1 MEERKEPQFWLK
13 MAQIQQK
20 LVSVAESLVRMKNPQ
35 FGGNKFCFWVK
46 DAHVWLENDFV
57 NVHVDEALIL
67 EKKAWFWLKNGFF
80 CFGSSLSRHKKPQ
93 IGERSFGFPRNQKEP
108 WFEVNKPQPWWM
120 SNRRSFKLCMRHL
133 VLVSTEAAQVWV
145 EKVLIWPKKSLFGR
159 KSFSLG

>member
-80 CFGSSLSRHKKPQ
+80 CFGSSLSLG
-93 IGERSFGFPRNQKEP
+93 IRSLKLVKE
-108 WFEVNKPQPWWM
+108 
-120 SNRRSFKLCMRHL
+120 
-133 VLVSTEAAQVWV
+133 VLVSQET
-145 EKVLIWPKKSLFGR
+145 R
-159 KSFSLG
+159 RNLGLRSINPSHGG